1 MSREPAAPPEKLA
14 VAIIALIVV
23 GIWAGIKIGRTR
35 LSWRSALWR
44 MRRTSR
50 QGEGPGSRNG
60 SDAEWTAKAGRFQP
74 NRRDAVDQ
82 LRVVMTA
89 EYTAQRLLNESEA
102 RVLKELERFVGDCD
116 PRWRVMAQVSLGE
129 ILTTTDAAAYASIN
143 SKRVDLLLV
152 DGNYLPRHAIEYQGS
167 GHHQGTA
174 AARDAVK
181 KEALRRAG
189 IGYHEVIAGQTTPA
203 ELRRLVERLVP
214 KPMSGG

>member
-1 MSREPAAPPEKLA
+1 MSRQSAAPPEMLA
-14 VAIIALIVV
+14 VVVIALIVL
-23 GIWAGIKIGRTR
+23 GIWAGIRIGRIR
-35 LSWRSALWR
+35 FSWRGMTWR
-44 MRRTSR
+44 KRGPSR
-50 QGEGPGSRNG
+50 GSYGLGSRRWGNG
-60 SDAEWTAKAGRFQP
+60 EWSAKAERFPP
-74 NRRDAVDQ
+74 NRLDAADQ

-89 EYTAQRLLNESEA
+89 EYTAQSLLNGSEA

-129 ILTTTDAAAYASIN
+129 ILTSPDPAAYAAVN

-152 DGNYLPRHAIEYQGS
+152 DGDYVPRHAIEYQGS
-167 GHHQGTA
+167 GHHQGSA

-214 KPMSGG
+214 KPTSGQ